1 MKLNEK
7 WNHQIASQP
16 TISYRQMICL
26 FSIYKMYFCF
36 VSSLSKSL
44 PILCVSFPSPRLSL
58 CFPLCIF
65 VHVCVFVYLYA
76 GAQSAALGPWPPDI
90 EDTCATAP
98 ELHHNIQAT
107 ENTTTP
113 NHGNSHSHIKTLQ
126 CQTITRYS
134 RYLPNSK
141 LSYTRKLYF
150 FTKLQR
156 EAPRSSTSTTDALQ
170 FSITFH
176 CAICI
181 WPCCMPN
188 SS

>member
-36 VSSLSKSL
+36 VSSLL
-44 PILCVSFPSPRLSL
+44 RVSFPSPRLSL

-141 LSYTRKLYF
+141 LNQKIVFFHQIATRSPQKLY
-150 FTKLQR
+150 K
-156 EAPRSSTSTTDALQ
+156 
-170 FSITFH
+170 H
-176 CAICI
+176 
-181 WPCCMPN
+181 N
-188 SS
+188 

>member
-36 VSSLSKSL
+36 VSSLSL
-44 PILCVSFPSPRLSL
+44 PILRVSFPSPRLSL
-58 CFPLCIF
+58 CFPLFTF

-113 NHGNSHSHIKTLQ
+113 NNGNSHSHIKTLQ

-141 LSYTRKLYF
+141 LHQKIVFFHQIATRSPQKLY
-150 FTKLQR
+150 K
-156 EAPRSSTSTTDALQ
+156 
-170 FSITFH
+170 H
-176 CAICI
+176 
-181 WPCCMPN
+181 N
-188 SS
+188 